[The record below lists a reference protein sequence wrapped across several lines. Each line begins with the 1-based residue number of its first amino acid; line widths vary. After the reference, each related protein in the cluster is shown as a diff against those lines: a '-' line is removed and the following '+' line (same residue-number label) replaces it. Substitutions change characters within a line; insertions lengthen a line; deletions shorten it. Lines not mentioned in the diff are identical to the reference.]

1 MSTWKITK
9 AIMLAQ
15 LMWLT
20 LVGVITMVVAL
31 FATKDKVPSKKMTK
45 DGFHTPEMQ
54 SIYDRYVNKE
64 MKYGQS

>member
-31 FATKDKVPSKKMTK
+31 FATKDKVPSKKTK
-45 DGFHTPEMQ
+45 DGFKTQEMQ
-54 SIYDRYVNKE
+54 DIFDHYSGLKE
-64 MKYGQS
+64 GI

>member
-20 LVGVITMVVAL
+20 LVGVITLVVAL
-31 FATKDKVPSKKMTK
+31 FATKDKVPTKKKTK
-45 DGFHTPEMQ
+45 DGFKTQEMQ
-54 SIYDRYVNKE
+54 DIFDHYSGMKE
-64 MKYGQS
+64 GI